1 MTADAAEE
9 DPSVILGNV
18 RVNSVPATVLFDS
31 GASHT
36 FISEAFAKLHK
47 LNFEK
52 LPTPLVIHSPGS
64 SWRTSSVSHGN
75 MIEIGFLWFPTSFLV
90 LNSNDI
96 DVIVGMN
103 WLSQYHANI
112 DCADRSVTLTH
123 PSGDIIQYWSPSSVY
138 PSEVPLAQADFYA
151 LEAIPPL
158 DIQDV
163 QVVCDFPDVFPEE
176 LPGMPPDREV
186 EFVIELVPG
195 TAPISK
201 RPYRMPREELAE
213 LKNTARR
220 IREQRLHPA

>member
-1 MTADAAEE
+1 
-9 DPSVILGNV
+9 
-18 RVNSVPATVLFDS
+18 
-31 GASHT
+31 
-36 FISEAFAKLHK
+36 
-47 LNFEK
+47 
-52 LPTPLVIHSPGS
+52 
-64 SWRTSSVSHGN
+64 
-75 MIEIGFLWFPTSFLV
+75 MIEIGFLWFTTSFLV

-112 DCADRSVTLTH
+112 NCADRSVTVTH

-138 PSEVPLAQADFYA
+138 PSEVPLVQADFYA
-151 LEAIPPL
+151 IEAVPPL

-213 LKNTARR
+213 LKIQLEELENKGFIQPSSSAWGCPVLFVTTML
-220 IREQRLHPA
+220 RESILAKLTECYRAQAAALYSSEHWLLGLLIIVVDPLLLYCSRVYICK